1 LAPTPSARFDDRN
14 EAATAVDYV
23 LVVWRRRWMVLGLVG
38 LALLATLLV
47 SMISPRVYESTA
59 SVIAPKEGGGQI
71 LGVLGGGGLLQQ
83 LASTLPSMTPNRD
96 LLLSVLKS
104 RTMLQSVVDRFQLQD
119 RYRSRH
125 LEDAVN
131 RLRNATAL
139 TVSREG
145 AIFVKVEDNN
155 PAAAAE
161 IANFYILQLDRLVT
175 RYGIGEA
182 GRQRR
187 FLTEQ
192 LAQAKVGLDAAEE
205 ALRGFQERNRAI
217 VLQDQTKGAIEAAA
231 RLKGEIVAAEVQLQ
245 VMRSFATD
253 ANPDILSLKRRID
266 EMNRQLG
273 QMQYGDGKSRRAD
286 AGSADRRDFSVPFV
300 RVPELGLELVRLTRD
315 VRVQETV
322 LTLLT
327 QQLEQARI
335 NEARDLPVVQVLD
348 QAVPAERASKPR
360 TGLNLV
366 VAGVTSL
373 LTGIILAFG
382 VEYLKN
388 SSRRPRV
395 A

>member
-1 LAPTPSARFDDRN
+1 VLSPPPRTGFDYRD

-23 LVVWRRRWMVLGLVG
+23 LVVWRQRWMVLGLVG
-38 LALLATLLV
+38 LVLLATLAV
-47 SMISPRVYESTA
+47 CVISPRVYESSA

-104 RTMLQSVVDRFQLQD
+104 RTMLQSVVDRFKLQE

-131 RLRNATAL
+131 RLRSATAL
-139 TVSREG
+139 SVSREG
-145 AIFVKVEDNN
+145 AIFVKVEDTN

-161 IANFYILQLDRLVT
+161 IANFYIQQLDRLVT

-187 FLTEQ
+187 FLTDQ
-192 LAQAKVGLDAAEE
+192 LAQAKVGLDTAEE

-273 QMQYGDGKSRRAD
+273 QMQYGDGRSRPVD
-286 AGSADRRDFSVPFV
+286 AGDRRDFSVPFV

-315 VRVQETV
+315 VRIQETV
-322 LTLLT
+322 VTLLT
-327 QQLEQARI
+327 QQLEQARL

-348 QAVPAERASKPR
+348 QAVPAERPSKPR

-382 VEYLKN
+382 VEYLRN
-388 SSRRPRV
+388 AARRPR
-395 A
+395 AA